1 MPNEDLLSGKKE
13 QLLMRIRKL
22 KPVYG
27 ARWRKLLKE
36 HNAWHSTEK
45 GLYAWENIRKGTT
58 GNEALRLILHDMEA
72 IIIKSAPE
80 ATAPPDPKLRERL
93 IADSL
98 KSLKRTSK
106 TRKSLQNV

>member
-1 MPNEDLLSGKKE
+1 MANEDLLNGQK
-13 QLLMRIRKL
+13 QQMLLRIRRL
-22 KPVYG
+22 KSLHG
-27 ARWRKLLKE
+27 RRWRKLLKE
-36 HNAWHSTEK
+36 HNAWHRTER
-45 GLYAWENIRKGTT
+45 GINAWDNIRRGTT

-72 IIIKSAPE
+72 IIAKSAPE
-80 ATAPPDPKLRERL
+80 APAPPDPKIRERL